1 MKKPTRTP
9 VPRTIVL
16 PLAAAALLAACGDR
30 PSGNSRSTG
39 SAPGATAVESP
50 DKGRSSTRTTA
61 PADDAM
67 MTTRVKAALLAR
79 AGNGAVGIKVRTRQ
93 RAVTLSGRVESAAVR
108 NKAKAIAAS
117 VAHVRSVD
125 DQMTLGG

>member
-1 MKKPTRTP
+1 
-9 VPRTIVL
+9 
-16 PLAAAALLAACGDR
+16 
-30 PSGNSRSTG
+30 
-39 SAPGATAVESP
+39 
-50 DKGRSSTRTTA
+50 
-61 PADDAM
+61 M